1 MTLKKIVIV
10 ENRTPT
16 DDINDILRWF
26 SQSFGLI
33 SKRDSESS
41 CFRVFIEFVKNRNI
55 GLKSDELAQ
64 KTNLSRGTVIHHIH
78 TLECNGLIIHNENKY
93 FLRATGFSELV
104 NEIRKDSER
113 IFDKIDKIAQKLDKK
128 LNIQ

>member
-16 DDINDILRWF
+16 EDVNDILRWF

-41 CFRVFIEFVKNRNI
+41 CFRVFIEFVKNRSI

-64 KTNLSRGTVIHHIH
+64 KTNLSRGTVVHHIH
-78 TLECNGLIIHNENKY
+78 TLERNGLIIHNENKY

-113 IFDKIDKIAQKLDKK
+113 MFDKIDKIAQKLDKK
-128 LNIQ
+128 LNTQ